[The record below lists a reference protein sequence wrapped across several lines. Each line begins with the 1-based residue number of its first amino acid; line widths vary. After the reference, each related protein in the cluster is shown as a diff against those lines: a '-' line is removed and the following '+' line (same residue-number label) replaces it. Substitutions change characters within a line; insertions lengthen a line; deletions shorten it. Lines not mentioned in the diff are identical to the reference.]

1 MSINAIY
8 NRRSIRKYKDKAVA
22 REDIAQIIDAGRQA
36 PSAKN
41 RQPWKCIVFENDTKK
56 ELLECM
62 ERGLEREYKGEAVL
76 PKSRF
81 GLPDARHTLRIMRQ
95 APVLLII
102 LNTNGTSPF
111 LPIDEDKRVS
121 EICDSL
127 SIGAFIQNMLL
138 EAQELGLGTL
148 WIANTC
154 FAYPELV
161 EYLQTEEQLIG
172 AVALGYPDE
181 KPAARPKK
189 ELEEIVEWR
198 V

>member
-1 MSINAIY
+1 MRIEAIY
-8 NRRSIRKYKDKAVA
+8 DRRSIRRYKDKPVSK
-22 REDIAQIIDAGRQA
+22 EIIEQIIDAGRQA

-41 RQPWKCIVFENDTKK
+41 RQPWKCIVFENEAKA
-56 ELLECM
+56 ELLSCM

-95 APVLLII
+95 APVMIVI
-102 LNTNGTSPF
+102 LNTNGGSPF

-138 EAQELGLGTL
+138 AAEGFGVGTL

-181 KPAARPKK
+181 KPAARPRK

>member
-1 MSINAIY
+1 MRIEAIY
-8 NRRSIRKYKDKAVA
+8 DRRSIRRYKDKPVSK
-22 REDIAQIIDAGRQA
+22 EIIEQIIDAGRQA

-41 RQPWKCIVFENDTKK
+41 RQPWKCIVFENEAKA
-56 ELLECM
+56 ELLSCM

-95 APVLLII
+95 APVMIVI
-102 LNTNGTSPF
+102 LNTNGGSPF

-138 EAQELGLGTL
+138 AAEGFGVGTL

-172 AVALGYPDE
+172 AVALGYSDE
-181 KPAARPKK
+181 KPAARPRK

>member
-1 MSINAIY
+1 MRIEAIY
-8 NRRSIRKYKDKAVA
+8 GRRSIRRYKDKPVSK
-22 REDIAQIIDAGRQA
+22 EIIEQIIDAGRQA

-41 RQPWKCIVFENDTKK
+41 RQPWKCIVFENEAKA
-56 ELLECM
+56 ELLSCM
-62 ERGLEREYKGEAVL
+62 ERGLEREYKGVAVL

-81 GLPDARHTLRIMRQ
+81 GLTDARHTLRIMRQ
-95 APVLLII
+95 APVVIVV
-102 LNTNGTSPF
+102 LNTNGESPF

-181 KPAARPKK
+181 KPAARPRKG
-189 ELEEIVEWR
+189 LEEIVEWR
-198 V
+198 I

>member
-181 KPAARPKK
+181 KSAARPRK

>member
-1 MSINAIY
+1 MRIEAIY
-8 NRRSIRKYKDKAVA
+8 GRRSIRRYKDKPVSK
-22 REDIAQIIDAGRQA
+22 EIIEQIIDAGRQA

-41 RQPWKCIVFENDTKK
+41 RQPWKCIVFENEAKA
-56 ELLECM
+56 ELLSCM

-81 GLPDARHTLRIMRQ
+81 GLTDARHTLRIMRQ
-95 APVLLII
+95 VPVVIVV
-102 LNTNGTSPF
+102 LNTNGESPF

-181 KPAARPKK
+181 KPAARPRK

>member
-111 LPIDEDKRVS
+111 LPIDDDKRVS

-181 KPAARPKK
+181 KSAARPRK

>member
-1 MSINAIY
+1 MRIEAIY
-8 NRRSIRKYKDKAVA
+8 GRRSIRRYKDKPVSK
-22 REDIAQIIDAGRQA
+22 EIIEQIIDAGRQA

-41 RQPWKCIVFENDTKK
+41 RQPWKCIVFENEAKA
-56 ELLECM
+56 ELLSCM

-81 GLPDARHTLRIMRQ
+81 GLTDARHTLRIMRQ
-95 APVLLII
+95 APVVIVV
-102 LNTNGTSPF
+102 LNTNGESPF

-181 KPAARPKK
+181 KPAARPRK

>member
-1 MSINAIY
+1 MRIEAIY
-8 NRRSIRKYKDKAVA
+8 DRRSIRRYKDKPVSK
-22 REDIAQIIDAGRQA
+22 EIIEQIIDAGRQA

-41 RQPWKCIVFENDTKK
+41 RQPWKCIVFENEAKA
-56 ELLECM
+56 ELLSCM

-95 APVLLII
+95 APVMIVI
-102 LNTNGTSPF
+102 LNTNGGSPF

-138 EAQELGLGTL
+138 AAEGFGLGTL

-161 EYLQTEEQLIG
+161 EYLQTEDQLIG

-181 KPAARPKK
+181 KPAARPRK
-189 ELEEIVEWR
+189 ELKEMVEWR

>member
-1 MSINAIY
+1 
-8 NRRSIRKYKDKAVA
+8 
-22 REDIAQIIDAGRQA
+22 
-36 PSAKN
+36 
-41 RQPWKCIVFENDTKK
+41 
-56 ELLECM
+56 M

-95 APVLLII
+95 APAVIVI
-102 LNTNGTSPF
+102 LNTNGGSPF
-111 LPIDEDKRVS
+111 LPVDEDKRVS

-172 AVALGYPDE
+172 AVAVGYPDE
-181 KPAARPKK
+181 EPAARPRKD
-189 ELEEIVEWR
+189 LEEIVEWR

>member
-1 MSINAIY
+1 MSIQALY
-8 NRRSIRKYKDKAVA
+8 DRRSIRRYKDKPISK
-22 REDIAQIIDAGRQA
+22 EIIEQIIDAGRQA

-41 RQPWKCIVFENDTKK
+41 RQPWKCIVFENEAKA
-56 ELLECM
+56 ELLSCM

-81 GLPDARHTLRIMRQ
+81 GLTDARHTLRIMRQ
-95 APVLLII
+95 APVVIVV
-102 LNTNGTSPF
+102 LNTNGESPF

-138 EAQELGLGTL
+138 EAQELGMGTL

-154 FAYPELV
+154 FAYPELL

-181 KPAARPKK
+181 KPAARPRK

>member
-1 MSINAIY
+1 MRIEAIY
-8 NRRSIRKYKDKAVA
+8 GRRSIRRYNDKPVSK
-22 REDIAQIIDAGRQA
+22 EIIEQIIDAGRQA

-41 RQPWKCIVFENDTKK
+41 RQPWKCIVFENEAKA
-56 ELLECM
+56 ELLSCM

-81 GLPDARHTLRIMRQ
+81 GLTDARHTLRIMRQ
-95 APVLLII
+95 APVVIVV
-102 LNTNGTSPF
+102 LNTNGESPF

-181 KPAARPKK
+181 KPAARPRK

-198 V
+198 L

>member
-1 MSINAIY
+1 
-8 NRRSIRKYKDKAVA
+8 
-22 REDIAQIIDAGRQA
+22 
-36 PSAKN
+36 
-41 RQPWKCIVFENDTKK
+41 
-56 ELLECM
+56 M

-81 GLPDARHTLRIMRQ
+81 GLSDARHTLHIMRQ
-95 APVLLII
+95 APVVLII

-138 EAQELGLGTL
+138 KAQELGLGTL

-181 KPAARPKK
+181 EPAARPRK

>member
-1 MSINAIY
+1 MRIEAIY
-8 NRRSIRKYKDKAVA
+8 GRRSIRRYNDKPISK
-22 REDIAQIIDAGRQA
+22 EIIEQIIDAGRQA

-41 RQPWKCIVFENDTKK
+41 RQPWKCIVFENEAKA
-56 ELLECM
+56 ELLSCM

-81 GLPDARHTLRIMRQ
+81 GLTDARHTLRIMRQ
-95 APVLLII
+95 APVVIVV
-102 LNTNGTSPF
+102 LNTNGESPF

-181 KPAARPKK
+181 KPAARPRK

>member
-1 MSINAIY
+1 MRIEAIY
-8 NRRSIRKYKDKAVA
+8 GRRSVRRYKDKPVSK
-22 REDIAQIIDAGRQA
+22 EIIEQIIDAGRQA

-41 RQPWKCIVFENDTKK
+41 RQPWKCIVFENEAKA
-56 ELLECM
+56 ELLSCM

-81 GLPDARHTLRIMRQ
+81 GLTDARHTLRIMRQ
-95 APVLLII
+95 APVVIVV
-102 LNTNGTSPF
+102 LNTNGESPF

-181 KPAARPKK
+181 KPAARPRK

>member
-1 MSINAIY
+1 MSIQALY
-8 NRRSIRKYKDKAVA
+8 DRRSIRRYKDKPISK
-22 REDIAQIIDAGRQA
+22 EIIEQIIDAGRQA

-41 RQPWKCIVFENDTKK
+41 RQPWKCIVFENEAKA
-56 ELLECM
+56 ELLSCM

-81 GLPDARHTLRIMRQ
+81 GLTDARHTLRIMRQ
-95 APVLLII
+95 APVVIVV
-102 LNTNGTSPF
+102 LNTNGESPF

-138 EAQELGLGTL
+138 EAQELGMGTL

-181 KPAARPKK
+181 KPAARPRK

>member
-1 MSINAIY
+1 MNIQALY
-8 NRRSIRKYKDKAVA
+8 DRRSIRRYKDKPISK
-22 REDIAQIIDAGRQA
+22 EIIEQIIDAGRQA

-41 RQPWKCIVFENDTKK
+41 RQPWKCIVFENEAKA
-56 ELLECM
+56 ELLSCM

-81 GLPDARHTLRIMRQ
+81 GLTDARHTLRIMRQ
-95 APVLLII
+95 APVVIVV
-102 LNTNGTSPF
+102 LNTNGGSPF

-181 KPAARPKK
+181 KPAARPRK

>member
-111 LPIDEDKRVS
+111 LPIDDDKRVS

-181 KPAARPKK
+181 KPAARPRK

>member
-1 MSINAIY
+1 MNIQAIY
-8 NRRSIRKYKDKAVA
+8 DRRSIRKYKDTPVSEKMV
-22 REDIAQIIDAGRQA
+22 EQIIRAGQQA

-41 RQPWKCIVFENDTKK
+41 RQPWKCIVFENNAKK
-56 ELLECM
+56 ELLECI
-62 ERGLEREYKGEAVL
+62 ECGLEREYKGKAVL

-111 LPIDEDKRVS
+111 LPIDEDRRVS

-127 SIGAFIQNMLL
+127 SIGAFVQNMLL
-138 EAQELGLGTL
+138 EAQSMGLGTL

-154 FAYPELV
+154 FAYPELM
-161 EYLQTEEQLIG
+161 EYLQTGEQLVG

-181 KPAARPKK
+181 EPAARPRKG
-189 ELEEIVEWR
+189 LEEIVEWR
-198 V
+198 I

>member
-1 MSINAIY
+1 MRIEAIY
-8 NRRSIRKYKDKAVA
+8 DRRSIRRYKDKPVSK
-22 REDIAQIIDAGRQA
+22 EIIEQIIDAGRQA

-41 RQPWKCIVFENDTKK
+41 RQPWKCIVFENEAKA
-56 ELLECM
+56 ELLSCM

-95 APVLLII
+95 APVMIII
-102 LNTNGTSPF
+102 LNTNGGSPF

-138 EAQELGLGTL
+138 AAEGLGLGTL

-181 KPAARPKK
+181 KPAARPRK
-189 ELEEIVEWR
+189 ELKEMVEWR

>member
-1 MSINAIY
+1 MRIEAIY
-8 NRRSIRKYKDKAVA
+8 DRRSIRRYKDKPVSK
-22 REDIAQIIDAGRQA
+22 EIIEQIIDAGRQA

-41 RQPWKCIVFENDTKK
+41 RQPWKCIVFENEAKA
-56 ELLECM
+56 ELLSCM

-81 GLPDARHTLRIMRQ
+81 GLPDARYTLRIMRQ
-95 APVLLII
+95 APVVIVV
-102 LNTNGTSPF
+102 LNTNGESPF

-154 FAYPELV
+154 FAYQELV

-181 KPAARPKK
+181 KPAARPRK

>member
-1 MSINAIY
+1 MRIEAIY
-8 NRRSIRKYKDKAVA
+8 DRRSIRKYKDKPVSK
-22 REDIAQIIDAGRQA
+22 EIIEQIIDTGRQA

>member
-1 MSINAIY
+1 MRIEAIY
-8 NRRSIRKYKDKAVA
+8 DRRSIRRYKDKPVSK
-22 REDIAQIIDAGRQA
+22 EIIEQIIDAGRQA

-41 RQPWKCIVFENDTKK
+41 RQPWKCIVFENEAKA
-56 ELLECM
+56 ELLSCM

-81 GLPDARHTLRIMRQ
+81 GLPDARHTLRIMHQ
-95 APVLLII
+95 APVMIVI
-102 LNTNGTSPF
+102 LNTNGGSPF

-138 EAQELGLGTL
+138 EAQELGVGTL

-181 KPAARPKK
+181 KPAARPRK
-189 ELEEIVEWR
+189 ELEEMVEWR

>member
-1 MSINAIY
+1 MSIQALY
-8 NRRSIRKYKDKAVA
+8 DRRSIRRYKDKPVSK
-22 REDIAQIIDAGRQA
+22 EIIEQIIDAGRQA

-95 APVLLII
+95 APVVIVV
-102 LNTNGTSPF
+102 LNTNGESPF

-181 KPAARPKK
+181 KPAARPRK

>member
-1 MSINAIY
+1 MAIEAIY
-8 NRRSIRKYKDKAVA
+8 DRRSIRKYKDTPVP
-22 REDIAQIIDAGRQA
+22 RQMLEQIIDTGRQA

-41 RQPWKCIVFENDTKK
+41 RQPWKCIVFEHEAKE
-56 ELLECM
+56 ELLTCM

-81 GLPDARHTLRIMRQ
+81 GLSDARHTLHIMRQ
-95 APVLLII
+95 APVVLII

-138 EAQELGLGTL
+138 AAQELGLGTL

-181 KPAARPKK
+181 EPVARPRK

>member
-1 MSINAIY
+1 MRIEAIY
-8 NRRSIRKYKDKAVA
+8 GRRSIRRYKDKPVSK
-22 REDIAQIIDAGRQA
+22 EIIEQIIDAGRQA

-41 RQPWKCIVFENDTKK
+41 RQPWKCIVFENEAKA
-56 ELLECM
+56 ELLSCM

-81 GLPDARHTLRIMRQ
+81 GLTDARHTLRIMRQ
-95 APVLLII
+95 APVVIVV
-102 LNTNGTSPF
+102 LNTNGESPF

-138 EAQELGLGTL
+138 EAQELGMGTL

-181 KPAARPKK
+181 KPAARPRK